1 MISDAERREVALYT
15 CDLCGKPTPNF
26 TPWTCGPI
34 AGKLGRSW
42 CDDCEERFERELAWE
57 NEQSKE
63 DEITC
68 PWCGYSNPDSWE
80 FEGEYDDAYEC
91 LHCGKP
97 FIVERIVDIT
107 YTSKRRIEDM
117 PEGWVDE

>member
-1 MISDAERREVALYT
+1 MRGTVRARARMGERAVKR
-15 CDLCGKPTPNF
+15 G
-26 TPWTCGPI
+26 
-34 AGKLGRSW
+34 
-42 CDDCEERFERELAWE
+42 
-57 NEQSKE
+57 
-63 DEITC
+63 EITC
-68 PWCGYSNPDSWE
+68 PWCGYSDPDSWE

>member
-1 MISDAERREVALYT
+1 MISGMHT

-26 TPWTCGPI
+26 TPWACGPI

-57 NEQSKE
+57 NEQSGK
-63 DEITC
+63 DAITC
-68 PWCGYSNPDSWE
+68 PWCGYSDPDSWE
-80 FEGEYDDAYEC
+80 FDGEYDDEYEC
-91 LHCGKP
+91 IHCGKP
-97 FIVERIVDIT
+97 FIVKRIVDIT

-117 PEGWVDE
+117 PEGWVVE